1 MPFEDLWEDLAFR
14 FGPFGFG
21 FTGLGGNV
29 KYSRTED
36 SHILRIRINSEIKKE
51 EIKARL
57 VKPGL
62 LEVEWPR
69 RIKGEDI
76 PVE

>member
-1 MPFEDLWEDLAFR
+1 MSFEDFWEDLAFR
-14 FGPFGFG
+14 FGPFAFG
-21 FTGLGGNV
+21 WSGLGENV
-29 KYSRTED
+29 RYRRTDD
-36 SHILRIRINSEIKKE
+36 SHIIRIRINPEIKKE

-57 VKPGL
+57 IKPGV

-69 RIKGEDI
+69 RVKGEDI